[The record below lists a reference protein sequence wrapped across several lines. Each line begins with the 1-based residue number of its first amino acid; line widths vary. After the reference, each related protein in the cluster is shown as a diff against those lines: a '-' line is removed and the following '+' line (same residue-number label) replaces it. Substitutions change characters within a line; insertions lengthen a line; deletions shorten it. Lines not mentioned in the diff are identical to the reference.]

1 MSTISLEIL
10 NAEKY
15 REEFEDNIIYNY
27 ENYIMR
33 KRFRVGEG
41 IKDQDELKHSL
52 LFYRALCTD
61 NCDLVDYISDKI
73 NGFLEKKAGK
83 RKQKINE
90 IITTAEQEVCS
101 PQYKVD
107 AFITDCCA
115 WDAVEW

>member
-10 NAEKY
+10 DGEKY
-15 REEFEDNIIYNY
+15 RKQFRENIIYNY

-33 KRFRVGEG
+33 KKFRVGEG
-41 IKDQDELKHSL
+41 IKDQGELNHSL

-73 NGFLEKKAGK
+73 NGYLEKSAGRK
-83 RKQKINE
+83 KQKITD

-101 PQYKVD
+101 PQYKVER
-107 AFITDCCA
+107 FVNDCCA
-115 WDAVEW
+115 WDALEW